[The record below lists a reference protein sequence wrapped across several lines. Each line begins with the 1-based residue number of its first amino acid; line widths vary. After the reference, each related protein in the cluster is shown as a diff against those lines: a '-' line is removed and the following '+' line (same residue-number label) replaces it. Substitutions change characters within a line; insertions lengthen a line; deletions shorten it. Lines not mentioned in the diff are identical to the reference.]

1 MKRKLGLIALTIII
15 FYSYNGHSQTVIVEC
30 EEQLKELKND
40 SIENLVINFPISR
53 NFDYGLIPENLKVL
67 RFIHKSRN
75 LTQAGVLIER
85 IDSLHLIEL
94 NGKMSEFLPEI
105 VYHNNQL
112 DTVVLTNSRLS
123 QIWDYTPFISNDTL
137 DILVLNDFIIDEKCE
152 MYIALFKGGSLKI
165 NKIILNSKSK
175 ISTEQQVLLMD
186 VFDTKEL
193 YINGKKQNVYID

>member
-15 FYSYNGHSQTVIVEC
+15 FYSYDGHSQTAIVEC
-30 EEQLKELKND
+30 EEQLKGLKND

-175 ISTEQQVLLMD
+175 ISREQQVLLMD
-186 VFDTKEL
+186 VFDTEEL

>member
-1 MKRKLGLIALTIII
+1 MTIII
-15 FYSYNGHSQTVIVEC
+15 FYSFNGFSQTAIVEC
-30 EEQLKELKND
+30 EEQLRKLKKD

-53 NFDYGLIPENLKVL
+53 DFDYRLIPKNLKVL
-67 RFIHKSRN
+67 RFINKSRN

-85 IDSLHLIEL
+85 IDNLRLIEL

-137 DILVLNDFIIDEKCE
+137 DVLMLNDFIIDEKCE
-152 MYIALFKGGSLKI
+152 MYIALFKGGNLKV
-165 NKIILNSKSK
+165 NKIILSSKSK
-175 ISTEQQVLLMD
+175 ISREQQVLLMD
-186 VFDTKEL
+186 VFDTREL
-193 YINGKKQNVYID
+193 YINGQKQNVYID